1 MDPQPTTLSELRSV
15 AVNLR
20 PETRRS
26 FSKLK
31 EEIDVPEASTAEG
44 VVSVRHDPTPDVAA
58 VNGVAPAA
66 TAASAHATVVRV
78 VGAYDRLFKRCIDLV
93 GAIVCLVI
101 LLPVIAGVAL
111 AVRLMLGPNIFF
123 CQERVGRN
131 GKTFR
136 MIKFRSMMHDRR
148 SDRPDSTDYNGSD
161 RRHTHKSLND
171 PRHTPVGRFIRKWS
185 LDELPQL
192 FNVVKGDMSLVGPRP
207 ELVRVAQAHNLVDH
221 PRHLV
226 RPGITGLWQV
236 SRERSALLHE
246 NVHIDTEYVE
256 HVTFL
261 GDVKIM
267 LRTVG
272 AVLHARGR

>member
-1 MDPQPTTLSELRSV
+1 
-15 AVNLR
+15 
-20 PETRRS
+20 
-26 FSKLK
+26 
-31 EEIDVPEASTAEG
+31 
-44 VVSVRHDPTPDVAA
+44 VSVRTEPTPVVAA
-58 VNGVAPAA
+58 VNGSAAVAVDRPA
-66 TAASAHATVVRV
+66 HPTVVRV
-78 VGAYDRLFKRCIDLV
+78 SGAYDRFFKRCIDIV
-93 GAIVCLVI
+93 GAIICLII
-101 LLPVIAGVAL
+101 LLPVIAVVAL
-111 AVRLMLGPNIFF
+111 TVRLMLGPNIFF

-148 SDRPDSTDYNGSD
+148 SERPDKSGYNGSD
-161 RRHTHKSLND
+161 RRNTHKSLND

-236 SRERSALLHE
+236 SSKRSSLLHE
-246 NVHIDTEYVE
+246 NVNIDVEYVQR
-256 HVTFL
+256 VTFL
-261 GDVKIM
+261 GDLKIM

>member
-1 MDPQPTTLSELRSV
+1 MPD
-15 AVNLR
+15 
-20 PETRRS
+20 
-26 FSKLK
+26 
-31 EEIDVPEASTAEG
+31 ASTADG
-44 VVSVRHDPTPDVAA
+44 VVSVRRDLTTVAAA
-58 VNGVAPAA
+58 VNGVGPS
-66 TAASAHATVVRV
+66 ASVGSNVVRH
-78 VGAYDRLFKRCIDLV
+78 VGAYDRFFKRCIDLFGSFICV
-93 GAIVCLVI
+93 VI

-148 SDRPDSTDYNGSD
+148 SDSADFTGSD
-161 RRHTHKSLND
+161 RRQTHKSLND
-171 PRHTPVGRFIRKWS
+171 PRHTPVGRFIRMWS

-192 FNVVKGDMSLVGPRP
+192 FNVLKGDMSLVGPRP

-236 SRERSALLHE
+236 SRQRSSLLHE
-246 NVHIDTEYVE
+246 NVHIDTEYVA
-256 HVTFL
+256 HVTFI
-261 GDVKIM
+261 GDVKIL

>member
-1 MDPQPTTLSELRSV
+1 MAAQPSTLGGLRRA

-20 PETRRS
+20 QDTKRHTERP
-26 FSKLK
+26 K
-31 EEIDVPEASTAEG
+31 EETDVAEVSTAEEF
-44 VVSVRHDPTPDVAA
+44 VSVRRDLSSAAVA
-58 VNGVAPAA
+58 VNGVAMSASSSAPTD
-66 TAASAHATVVRV
+66 TAIVRV
-78 VGAYDRLFKRCIDLV
+78 VGSYDRFFKRCIDFV
-93 GAIVCLVI
+93 GSLLCLVI

-111 AVRLMLGPNIFF
+111 AVRLVLGPNIFF
-123 CQERVGRN
+123 RQERVGRN

-148 SDRPDSTDYNGSD
+148 SDNADFDGSD
-161 RRHTHKSLND
+161 RRQTHKSLND

-207 ELVRVAQAHNLVDH
+207 ELVRVAQAHNLIEH

-236 SRERSALLHE
+236 SRERSSLLHE
-246 NVHIDTEYVE
+246 NVHIDTDYVTR
-256 HVTFL
+256 VTFI
-261 GDVKIM
+261 GDAKIL

>member
-1 MDPQPTTLSELRSV
+1 
-15 AVNLR
+15 
-20 PETRRS
+20 
-26 FSKLK
+26 
-31 EEIDVPEASTAEG
+31 
-44 VVSVRHDPTPDVAA
+44 VSVRAAPTPVVAV
-58 VNGVAPAA
+58 VNGSATSAVDPPA
-66 TAASAHATVVRV
+66 HPTVVRV
-78 VGAYDRLFKRCIDLV
+78 TGAYDRFFKRCIDIV
-93 GAIVCLVI
+93 GAIICLII
-101 LLPVIAGVAL
+101 LLPVIAVVAL
-111 AVRLMLGPNIFF
+111 TVRLVLGPNIFF

-148 SDRPDSTDYNGSD
+148 SERPDKSGYNGSD
-161 RRHTHKSLND
+161 RRNTHKSLND

-236 SRERSALLHE
+236 SSKRSSLLHE
-246 NVHIDTEYVE
+246 NVHIDVEYVQR
-256 HVTFL
+256 VTFL
-261 GDVKIM
+261 GDLKIM

>member
-1 MDPQPTTLSELRSV
+1 
-15 AVNLR
+15 
-20 PETRRS
+20 
-26 FSKLK
+26 
-31 EEIDVPEASTAEG
+31 
-44 VVSVRHDPTPDVAA
+44 VSVRRELAPVVAS
-58 VNGVAPAA
+58 VNG
-66 TAASAHATVVRV
+66 TASASSESSVVRI
-78 VGAYDRLFKRCIDLV
+78 VGAYDKFFKRFIDLA
-93 GAIVCLVI
+93 GSLLCLLI
-101 LLPVIAGVAL
+101 LLPVIAVVAL
-111 AVRLMLGPNIFF
+111 FVRLMLGPNIFF

-131 GKTFR
+131 GETFR

-148 SDRPDSTDYNGSD
+148 ADSSDDNPDYDGSD
-161 RRHTHKSLND
+161 RRQTHKSLND

-236 SRERSALLHE
+236 SCQRSSLLHE
-246 NVHIDTEYVE
+246 NVHIDTDYVTR
-256 HVTFL
+256 VTFV
-261 GDVKIM
+261 GDCKIL

-272 AVLHARGR
+272 AVLRARGR

>member
-1 MDPQPTTLSELRSV
+1 
-15 AVNLR
+15 
-20 PETRRS
+20 
-26 FSKLK
+26 
-31 EEIDVPEASTAEG
+31 
-44 VVSVRHDPTPDVAA
+44 VSVRHEPAPVVAA
-58 VNGVAPAA
+58 VNEVTA
-66 TAASAHATVVRV
+66 TAAALSAHPTVVRV
-78 VGAYDRLFKRCIDLV
+78 IGIYDRFFKRCIDLI
-93 GAIVCLVI
+93 GSIVCLLI

-131 GKTFR
+131 GKSFR

-148 SDRPDSTDYNGSD
+148 SDRADESGYNGSD

-207 ELVRVAQAHNLVDH
+207 ELVRVAQAHNIIDH

-236 SRERSALLHE
+236 SPERSSLLHE
-246 NVHIDTEYVE
+246 NVHIDVDYVQR
-256 HVTFL
+256 VTFV
-261 GDVKIM
+261 GDIKIM

-272 AVLHARGR
+272 AVLRARGR

>member
-1 MDPQPTTLSELRSV
+1 
-15 AVNLR
+15 VNLR
-20 PETRRS
+20 QDIKQHTRRP
-26 FSKLK
+26 K
-31 EEIDVPEASTAEG
+31 EEIDVPEASTADG
-44 VVSVRHDPTPDVAA
+44 AVSVRRDLASTVVSVNGAA
-58 VNGVAPAA
+58 NGAA
-66 TAASAHATVVRV
+66 TGAPTSATVVRV
-78 VGAYDRLFKRCIDLV
+78 VGVYDRFVKRCIDLV
-93 GAIVCLVI
+93 GSLICLVV
-101 LLPVIAGVAL
+101 LLPIIAGVAL

-136 MIKFRSMMHDRR
+136 MVKFRSMQHDRR
-148 SDRPDSTDYNGSD
+148 SDTADFDGSD
-161 RRHTHKSLND
+161 RRQTHKSLND

-246 NVHIDTEYVE
+246 NVHIDTEYVTR
-256 HVTFL
+256 VSFI
-261 GDVKIM
+261 GDVKIL

>member
-1 MDPQPTTLSELRSV
+1 MPD
-15 AVNLR
+15 
-20 PETRRS
+20 
-26 FSKLK
+26 
-31 EEIDVPEASTAEG
+31 ASTADG
-44 VVSVRHDPTPDVAA
+44 VVSVRRDL
-58 VNGVAPAA
+58 
-66 TAASAHATVVRV
+66 ATVVSPVNGSAVASSEVSVMRV
-78 VGAYDRLFKRCIDLV
+78 VGPYDKFFKRFIDLT
-93 GAIVCLVI
+93 GSLLCLLI
-101 LLPVIAGVAL
+101 LLPVIAAVAL
-111 AVRLMLGPNIFF
+111 FVRLMLGPNIFF
-123 CQERVGRN
+123 CQERVGRD

-148 SDRPDSTDYNGSD
+148 SDNSGSDNTDYDGSD
-161 RRHTHKSLND
+161 RRQTHKSLND

-236 SRERSALLHE
+236 SCERSSLLHE
-246 NVHIDTEYVE
+246 NVHIDTDYVTR
-256 HVTFL
+256 VTFV
-261 GDVKIM
+261 GDCKIL

-272 AVLHARGR
+272 AVLRARGR

>member
-1 MDPQPTTLSELRSV
+1 
-15 AVNLR
+15 VNLR
-20 PETRRS
+20 QDTGQNIARPR
-26 FSKLK
+26 
-31 EEIDVPEASTAEG
+31 EEIDVPEASTADG
-44 VVSVRHDPTPDVAA
+44 IVSVRRDLAPVVTS
-58 VNGVAPAA
+58 VNGSANGSSP
-66 TAASAHATVVRV
+66 TASVDANVIRV
-78 VGAYDRLFKRCIDLV
+78 VGVYDRIFKRCIDLL
-93 GAIVCLVI
+93 GSLFCLVI

-136 MIKFRSMMHDRR
+136 MIKFRSMQHDRR
-148 SDRPDSTDYNGSD
+148 SDNADFSGSD
-161 RRHTHKSLND
+161 RRQTHKSLND

-192 FNVVKGDMSLVGPRP
+192 FNVLKGDMSLVGPRP

-246 NVHIDTEYVE
+246 NVHIDTEYVTR
-256 HVTFL
+256 VTFI
-261 GDVKIM
+261 GDVKI
-267 LRTVG
+267 LFRTVG

>member
-1 MDPQPTTLSELRSV
+1 M
-15 AVNLR
+15 
-20 PETRRS
+20 
-26 FSKLK
+26 
-31 EEIDVPEASTAEG
+31 PEASTAEG
-44 VVSVRHDPTPDVAA
+44 FVSVRHDPTPVVAA
-58 VNGVAPAA
+58 VNGRAPS
-66 TAASAHATVVRV
+66 AASTASEASVVRI
-78 VGAYDRLFKRCIDLV
+78 VGAYDRFFKRCIDLAGSV
-93 GAIVCLVI
+93 VILLV

-111 AVRLMLGPNIFF
+111 AVRLTLGPNIFF

-131 GKTFR
+131 GKSFR

-148 SDRPDSTDYNGSD
+148 SDCAETTDYNGSD
-161 RRHTHKSLND
+161 RRHTHKSLED

-236 SRERSALLHE
+236 SRERSSLLHE
-246 NVHIDTEYVE
+246 NVHIDARYVTR
-256 HVTFL
+256 VTFV
-261 GDVKIM
+261 GDARIM
-267 LRTVG
+267 LLTVG
-272 AVLHARGR
+272 AVLRARGR

>member
-1 MDPQPTTLSELRSV
+1 MNLQQDTKRSTE
-15 AVNLR
+15 R
-20 PETRRS
+20 PR
-26 FSKLK
+26 
-31 EEIDVPEASTAEG
+31 EEIDVPDASTADG
-44 VVSVRHDPTPDVAA
+44 VVSVRRDLTTVAAA
-58 VNGVAPAA
+58 VNGVGPS
-66 TAASAHATVVRV
+66 ASVGSNVVRH
-78 VGAYDRLFKRCIDLV
+78 VGAYDRFFKRCIDLV
-93 GAIVCLVI
+93 GSFICIVI

-148 SDRPDSTDYNGSD
+148 SDSADFTGSD
-161 RRHTHKSLND
+161 RRQTHKSLND

-192 FNVVKGDMSLVGPRP
+192 FNVLKGDMSLVGPRP

-236 SRERSALLHE
+236 SRERSSLLHE
-246 NVHIDTEYVE
+246 NVHIDTEYVAN
-256 HVTFL
+256 VTFI
-261 GDVKIM
+261 GDVKIL

>member
-1 MDPQPTTLSELRSV
+1 MNLLQDTTRHTEG
-15 AVNLR
+15 
-20 PETRRS
+20 
-26 FSKLK
+26 LK
-31 EEIDVPEASTAEG
+31 EEVDVPEASTAEG
-44 VVSVRHDPTPDVAA
+44 VVSVRRDLTSIATA
-58 VNGVAPAA
+58 VNGVAASPSA
-66 TAASAHATVVRV
+66 TASVDTAVVRV
-78 VGAYDRLFKRCIDLV
+78 VGAYDRWFKRCIDFV
-93 GAIVCLVI
+93 GSLVCLVI

-148 SDRPDSTDYNGSD
+148 SDNADFDGSD
-161 RRHTHKSLND
+161 RRQTHKSLND

-207 ELVRVAQAHNLVDH
+207 ELVRVAQAHNLVEH

-236 SRERSALLHE
+236 SRERSSLLHE
-246 NVHIDTEYVE
+246 NVHIDTEYVTR
-256 HVTFL
+256 VTFI
-261 GDVKIM
+261 GDVRIL

>member
-1 MDPQPTTLSELRSV
+1 M
-15 AVNLR
+15 
-20 PETRRS
+20 
-26 FSKLK
+26 
-31 EEIDVPEASTAEG
+31 PEASTADG
-44 VVSVRHDPTPDVAA
+44 VVSVRHDLAPVVVTVNSVAS
-58 VNGVAPAA
+58 VS
-66 TAASAHATVVRV
+66 AASTSDDTSVIRI
-78 VGAYDRLFKRCIDLV
+78 VGIYDRFFKRCIDLV
-93 GAIVCLVI
+93 GSLFCLVV

-136 MIKFRSMMHDRR
+136 MIKFRSMQHDRR
-148 SDRPDSTDYNGSD
+148 SDNADYNGSD
-161 RRHTHKSLND
+161 RRQTHKSLND

-236 SRERSALLHE
+236 SRERSSLLHE
-246 NVHIDTEYVE
+246 NVHIDTEYVTRRHLHRRHQDSATHGGRSTPRTRTLSGIAAHAATLGKFLVAKT
-256 HVTFL
+256 HV
-261 GDVKIM
+261 
-267 LRTVG
+267 
-272 AVLHARGR
+272 

>member
-1 MDPQPTTLSELRSV
+1 MAAQPSTLGGLRRA

-20 PETRRS
+20 QDTKRHTEGP
-26 FSKLK
+26 K
-31 EEIDVPEASTAEG
+31 EEEDVAEVSTAEG
-44 VVSVRHDPTPDVAA
+44 VVSVRDMSSAVAA
-58 VNGVAPAA
+58 VSGVAAN
-66 TAASAHATVVRV
+66 ASSSAPVDITIVRV
-78 VGAYDRLFKRCIDLV
+78 VGAYDRFFKRCIDLV
-93 GAIVCLVI
+93 GSLLCLVI

-111 AVRLMLGPNIFF
+111 AVRLVLGPNIFF
-123 CQERVGRN
+123 RQERVGRN

-148 SDRPDSTDYNGSD
+148 SDNADFDGSD
-161 RRHTHKSLND
+161 RRQTHKSLND

-246 NVHIDTEYVE
+246 NVHIDTEYVA

-261 GDVKIM
+261 GDVKIL

>member
-1 MDPQPTTLSELRSV
+1 MATQPSTLSGLRRA

-20 PETRRS
+20 QDTRRHATRP
-26 FSKLK
+26 K
-31 EEIDVPEASTAEG
+31 EEVDVPEASTADG
-44 VVSVRHDPTPDVAA
+44 VVSVRRDLAPVVVT
-58 VNGVAPAA
+58 VNGVA
-66 TAASAHATVVRV
+66 TGSAASTSEDAAVVRV
-78 VGAYDRLFKRCIDLV
+78 VGIYDRFFKRCIDFV
-93 GAIVCLVI
+93 GSLLCLVI
-101 LLPVIAGVAL
+101 LLPVIAGAAL

-136 MIKFRSMMHDRR
+136 MIKFRSMQHDRR
-148 SDRPDSTDYNGSD
+148 SDNADFTGSD
-161 RRHTHKSLND
+161 RRQTHKSLND

-236 SRERSALLHE
+236 SRERSSLLHE
-246 NVHIDTEYVE
+246 NVHIDTEYVT
-256 HVTFL
+256 HVTFV
-261 GDVKIM
+261 GDTKIL

>member
-1 MDPQPTTLSELRSV
+1 
-15 AVNLR
+15 VNLR
-20 PETRRS
+20 PETRRY
-26 FSKLK
+26 FSPPK
-31 EEIDVPEASTAEG
+31 EEIDVPEASTADG
-44 VVSVRHDPTPDVAA
+44 VVSVRHDPTPVVAA
-58 VNGVAPAA
+58 VNGR
-66 TAASAHATVVRV
+66 AASAPSTASDLAVVRV
-78 VGAYDRLFKRCIDLV
+78 VGVYARFFKRCIDLV
-93 GAIVCLVI
+93 GSIVCLII
-101 LLPVIAGVAL
+101 LLPIIAGVAL

-123 CQERVGRN
+123 CQERVGRD

-148 SDRPDSTDYNGSD
+148 SDRAESSEYDGSD

-207 ELVRVAQAHNLVDH
+207 ELVRVAQAHNLVEH

-246 NVHIDTEYVE
+246 NVHIDTQYVTR
-256 HVTFL
+256 VTFF

>member
-1 MDPQPTTLSELRSV
+1 MAAQPNTLGGLRRA

-20 PETRRS
+20 QDFRRYTEGP
-26 FSKLK
+26 K
-31 EEIDVPEASTAEG
+31 EETDVPETSMAEG
-44 VVSVRHDPTPDVAA
+44 VVSVRRDLTSVATA
-58 VNGVAPAA
+58 VNGVAAPSAV
-66 TAASAHATVVRV
+66 AASVDTSVIRV
-78 VGAYDRLFKRCIDLV
+78 VGAYDRFFKRCIDLV
-93 GAIVCLVI
+93 GSLFCLVI

-136 MIKFRSMMHDRR
+136 MIKFRSMMQDRR
-148 SDRPDSTDYNGSD
+148 SDNADFTGSD
-161 RRHTHKSLND
+161 RRQTHKSLND

-207 ELVRVAQAHNLVDH
+207 ELVRVAQAHNLVEH

-246 NVHIDTEYVE
+246 NVHIDTDYVT
-256 HVTFL
+256 HVTFI
-261 GDVKIM
+261 GDAKIL

>member
-1 MDPQPTTLSELRSV
+1 MATQPSTLSGLRRA

-20 PETRRS
+20 QDTRRYTEGPR
-26 FSKLK
+26 

-44 VVSVRHDPTPDVAA
+44 VVSIRRDLTSVATA
-58 VNGVAPAA
+58 VNGA
-66 TAASAHATVVRV
+66 AASTSASAPVDTMVVRV
-78 VGAYDRLFKRCIDLV
+78 VGVYDRFFKRCIDLV
-93 GAIVCLVI
+93 GSLFCLVI

-148 SDRPDSTDYNGSD
+148 SDNADFDGSD
-161 RRHTHKSLND
+161 RRQTHKSLND

-192 FNVVKGDMSLVGPRP
+192 FNVAKGDMSLVGPRP
-207 ELVRVAQAHNLVDH
+207 ELVRVAQAHNLVEH

-236 SRERSALLHE
+236 SRERSSLLHE
-246 NVHIDTEYVE
+246 NVHIDTQYVTR
-256 HVTFL
+256 VTFI
-261 GDVKIM
+261 GDVKIL

>member
-1 MDPQPTTLSELRSV
+1 
-15 AVNLR
+15 VNLQQDTKHYTDR
-20 PETRRS
+20 AR
-26 FSKLK
+26 
-31 EEIDVPEASTAEG
+31 EEIDVPEASTADG
-44 VVSVRHDPTPDVAA
+44 IVSVRRDLTPVAAA
-58 VNGVAPAA
+58 VNGVAPS
-66 TAASAHATVVRV
+66 ASVEADIVRH
-78 VGAYDRLFKRCIDLV
+78 VGAYDRFFKRCIDLV
-93 GAIVCLVI
+93 GSFVALVI

-123 CQERVGRN
+123 RQERVGRN

-136 MIKFRSMMHDRR
+136 MIKFRSMQHDRR
-148 SDRPDSTDYNGSD
+148 SDSADFTGSD
-161 RRHTHKSLND
+161 RRQTHKSLND

-192 FNVVKGDMSLVGPRP
+192 FNVLKGDMSLVGPRP
-207 ELVRVAQAHNLVDH
+207 ELLRVAQAHNLVDH

-236 SRERSALLHE
+236 SRERSSLLHE
-246 NVHIDTEYVE
+246 NVHIDTEYVTN
-256 HVTFL
+256 VTFI
-261 GDVKIM
+261 GDVKIL

>member
-1 MDPQPTTLSELRSV
+1 
-15 AVNLR
+15 
-20 PETRRS
+20 
-26 FSKLK
+26 
-31 EEIDVPEASTAEG
+31 VPDASTADG
-44 VVSVRHDPTPDVAA
+44 IVSVRRDLAPVVAS
-58 VNGVAPAA
+58 VNGGSPIPAVVASSD
-66 TAASAHATVVRV
+66 ASVIRI
-78 VGAYDRLFKRCIDLV
+78 VGVYDRFFKRFIDLA
-93 GAIVCLVI
+93 GSLFCLLI

-111 AVRLMLGPNIFF
+111 AVRFVLGPNIFF

-148 SDRPDSTDYNGSD
+148 SDNADYTANGDYTGSD
-161 RRHTHKSLND
+161 RRQTHKSLND

-236 SRERSALLHE
+236 SRERVSLLHE
-246 NVHIDTEYVE
+246 NVHIDTEYVTR
-256 HVTFL
+256 VTFI
-261 GDVKIM
+261 GDVKI
-267 LRTVG
+267 LIRTVG

>member
-1 MDPQPTTLSELRSV
+1 M
-15 AVNLR
+15 
-20 PETRRS
+20 
-26 FSKLK
+26 
-31 EEIDVPEASTAEG
+31 AEG
-44 VVSVRHDPTPDVAA
+44 VVSIRRELTSVATA
-58 VNGVAPAA
+58 VNGA
-66 TAASAHATVVRV
+66 AASSSASASVDTTVVRV
-78 VGAYDRLFKRCIDLV
+78 VGVYDRFFKRCIDLV
-93 GAIVCLVI
+93 GSIFCLVI

-136 MIKFRSMMHDRR
+136 MIKFRSMQHDRR
-148 SDRPDSTDYNGSD
+148 SDNADFTGSD
-161 RRHTHKSLND
+161 RRQTHKSLND

-236 SRERSALLHE
+236 SCERSSLLHE
-246 NVHIDTEYVE
+246 NVHIDTDYVTR
-256 HVTFL
+256 VTFV
-261 GDVKIM
+261 GDCKIL

-272 AVLHARGR
+272 AVLRARGR

>member
-1 MDPQPTTLSELRSV
+1 MAAQPTTLGGLRRA

-20 PETRRS
+20 QDTRQFAAGS
-26 FSKLK
+26 
-31 EEIDVPEASTAEG
+31 EEERDVPDASTADG
-44 VVSVRHDPTPDVAA
+44 IVSVRRDLAPVVASVNGAAAA
-58 VNGVAPAA
+58 VTTSAPA
-66 TAASAHATVVRV
+66 TVERV
-78 VGAYDRLFKRCIDLV
+78 VGVYDRFFKRFIDLV
-93 GAIVCLVI
+93 GSLFCLLI
-101 LLPVIAGVAL
+101 LLPVIAVVAL

-136 MIKFRSMMHDRR
+136 MIKFRSMQHDRR
-148 SDRPDSTDYNGSD
+148 SDDGDYTGSD
-161 RRHTHKSLND
+161 RRQTHKSLND

-236 SRERSALLHE
+236 SRERSSLLHE
-246 NVHIDTEYVE
+246 NVHIDTEYVT
-256 HVTFL
+256 HVTFI
-261 GDVKIM
+261 GDVKIL

>member
-1 MDPQPTTLSELRSV
+1 MASQPSTLGGLRRA

-20 PETRRS
+20 QDTRRYTEGPR
-26 FSKLK
+26 

-44 VVSVRHDPTPDVAA
+44 VVSIRRDLTSVATA
-58 VNGVAPAA
+58 VNGVAASSS
-66 TAASAHATVVRV
+66 ASASTDTAVVRV
-78 VGAYDRLFKRCIDLV
+78 VGVYDRFFKRCIDLV
-93 GAIVCLVI
+93 GSLLCLVI

-136 MIKFRSMMHDRR
+136 MIKFRSMQHDRR
-148 SDRPDSTDYNGSD
+148 SDNADFDGSD
-161 RRHTHKSLND
+161 RRQTHKSLND

-192 FNVVKGDMSLVGPRP
+192 FNVAKGDMSLVGPRP
-207 ELVRVAQAHNLVDH
+207 ELVRVAQAHNLVEH

-236 SRERSALLHE
+236 SRERSSLLHE
-246 NVHIDTEYVE
+246 NVHIDTQYVT
-256 HVTFL
+256 HVTFA
-261 GDVKIM
+261 GDVKIL

>member
-1 MDPQPTTLSELRSV
+1 M
-15 AVNLR
+15 
-20 PETRRS
+20 
-26 FSKLK
+26 
-31 EEIDVPEASTAEG
+31 PEASTAEG
-44 VVSVRHDPTPDVAA
+44 VVSVRHDPTPVVAA
-58 VNGVAPAA
+58 VNGRAPSAA
-66 TAASAHATVVRV
+66 PKASETSVVRV
-78 VGAYDRLFKRCIDLV
+78 VGAYDRFFKRCIDLI
-93 GAIVCLVI
+93 GSLLILVV
-101 LLPVIAGVAL
+101 LLPIIAGVAL
-111 AVRLMLGPNIFF
+111 AVRFMLGPNIFF
-123 CQERVGRN
+123 CQERVGRD

-148 SDRPDSTDYNGSD
+148 ADRPESTDYNGSD
-161 RRHTHKSLND
+161 RRHTHKSMND

-207 ELVRVAQAHNLVDH
+207 ELVRVAQAHNLVEH

-246 NVHIDTEYVE
+246 NVHIDTEYVTR
-256 HVTFL
+256 VTFF
-261 GDVKIM
+261 GDFMIM

-272 AVLHARGR
+272 AVLKARGR

>member
-1 MDPQPTTLSELRSV
+1 M
-15 AVNLR
+15 
-20 PETRRS
+20 
-26 FSKLK
+26 
-31 EEIDVPEASTAEG
+31 PEASTADG
-44 VVSVRHDPTPDVAA
+44 VVSVRRDLAPGLTA
-58 VNGVAPAA
+58 VNGVAS
-66 TAASAHATVVRV
+66 ASAANASADADVVRV
-78 VGAYDRLFKRCIDLV
+78 VGAYDRFFKRCIDLV
-93 GAIVCLVI
+93 GALVCLVI

-123 CQERVGRN
+123 RQERVGRD

-136 MIKFRSMMHDRR
+136 MIKFRSMQHDRR
-148 SDRPDSTDYNGSD
+148 SDNADYTGSD
-161 RRHTHKSLND
+161 RRQTHKSLND

-207 ELVRVAQAHNLVDH
+207 ELVRVAQAHNLVEH

-236 SRERSALLHE
+236 SGERSSLLHE
-246 NVHIDTEYVE
+246 NVHIDTEYVAR
-256 HVTFL
+256 VTFI
-261 GDVKIM
+261 GDVTIL

>member
-1 MDPQPTTLSELRSV
+1 MAARPTTLSGLRRV

-20 PETRRS
+20 LETRRYAPS
-26 FSKLK
+26 PK

-44 VVSVRHDPTPDVAA
+44 VVSVRHDPAPVVA
-58 VNGVAPAA
+58 VNGRSAMAPP
-66 TAASAHATVVRV
+66 TASDTLVVREIGV
-78 VGAYDRLFKRCIDLV
+78 YDRFFKRFIDLV
-93 GAIVCLVI
+93 GSLLILVV
-101 LLPVIAGVAL
+101 LLPIIAVVAL
-111 AVRLMLGPNIFF
+111 TVRLMLGPNIFF
-123 CQERVGRN
+123 CQERVGRD

-148 SDRPDSTDYNGSD
+148 ADRPESSDYNGSD

-246 NVHIDTEYVE
+246 NVHIDTQYVTR
-256 HVTFL
+256 VTFM
-261 GDVKIM
+261 GDLKIM

>member
-1 MDPQPTTLSELRSV
+1 MASQPSTLGGLRRA

-20 PETRRS
+20 QDIRQQTAQ
-26 FSKLK
+26 LK
-31 EEIDVPEASTAEG
+31 EEIDVPEASTADG
-44 VVSVRHDPTPDVAA
+44 VVSVRRDVAPVVSA
-58 VNGVAPAA
+58 VNAASNGSA
-66 TAASAHATVVRV
+66 TAVSSEASVVRV
-78 VGAYDRLFKRCIDLV
+78 VGVYDRVFKRCIDLV
-93 GAIVCLVI
+93 GSLLCLVI
-101 LLPVIAGVAL
+101 LLPVIAAAAL

-123 CQERVGRN
+123 RQERVGRN

-136 MIKFRSMMHDRR
+136 MIKFRSMQHDRR
-148 SDRPDSTDYNGSD
+148 SDNADFDGSD
-161 RRHTHKSLND
+161 RRQTHKSLND

-192 FNVVKGDMSLVGPRP
+192 FNVLKGDMSLVGPRP
-207 ELVRVAQAHNLVDH
+207 ELVRVAQAHNLIDH

-246 NVHIDTEYVE
+246 NVHIDTEYVM

-261 GDVKIM
+261 GDVKIL